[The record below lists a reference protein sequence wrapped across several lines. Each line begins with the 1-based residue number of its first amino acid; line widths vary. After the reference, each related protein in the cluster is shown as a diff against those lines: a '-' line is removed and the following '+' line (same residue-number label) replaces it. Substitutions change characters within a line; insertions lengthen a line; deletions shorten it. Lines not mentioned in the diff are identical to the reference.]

1 MENHENLAGTGR
13 HRLDHGEPNIVNA
26 TIVSLHQAYT
36 EATSFDLPLNYV
48 FQQVWLVASKEP
60 WCLQPDDVKLVVKER
75 LRGIV
80 RQERRTASIYLRNLI
95 GTLGDQDGPLA
106 EFQMELAAIRARMR
120 KPAYDAG
127 KVLVLKATGR
137 QAEPDSPKTRHIS
150 EIFKAL

>member
-1 MENHENLAGTGR
+1 M
-13 HRLDHGEPNIVNA
+13 NA
-26 TIVSLHQAYT
+26 TIASLHQAYT

-80 RQERRTASIYLRNLI
+80 KQERRTASIYLRNLI

-106 EFQMELAAIRARMR
+106 EFQMELAAIRSRMR
-120 KPAYDAG
+120 KPVHDAG
-127 KVLVLKATGR
+127 KVVVLEATGR
-137 QAEPDSPKTRHIS
+137 PTEPEQPPARSVGDILRNLAELKDAANK
-150 EIFKAL
+150 

>member
-1 MENHENLAGTGR
+1 MN
-13 HRLDHGEPNIVNA
+13 DPMNA
-26 TIVSLHQAYT
+26 TPLELHTAYCD
-36 EATSFDLPLNYV
+36 ATSFDLPLNYV

-80 RQERRTASIYLRNLI
+80 KQERRTASIYLRNLI

-120 KPAYDAG
+120 KPAHDSG
-127 KVLVLKATGR
+127 TVVVLEATGR
-137 QAEPDSPKTRHIS
+137 PTEPEQPPARSVGDVIRAMK
-150 EIFKAL
+150 EAAQ